1 MEERGGLVSRR
12 SNPDGSTTPYELNIT
27 YFDAVGV
34 PGDPDASVRR
44 FLCAQTVAMSL
55 QGIPGI
61 YFNSLLGAANNQSG
75 VDQTGRARAINRQK
89 WALPELESML
99 GAESSHQAAQV
110 LPEYLRRLRIRRQQP
125 AFHPSGGQR
134 VLSLPAGLFGVCR
147 QAPDESQTL
156 WMVSNLTGAPVRL
169 GFGRLT
175 RQPRSLNWKELI
187 GGWRQAGEQ
196 VPSHFELAPYQVAWL
211 VGQ

>member
-34 PGDPDASVRR
+34 PGDREASVQR
-44 FLCAQTVAMSL
+44 FLCAQTIAMSL

-61 YFNSLLGAANNQSG
+61 YFNSLLAAGNNLHG
-75 VDQTGRARAINRQK
+75 VDQTGRARTINRQK

-99 GAESSHQAAQV
+99 GADSSHQAAQV
-110 LPEYLRRLRIRRQQP
+110 LPEYLRRLRIRRQHP
-125 AFHPSGGQR
+125 AFDPNARQR

-147 QAPDESQTL
+147 SAPDDSQTL
-156 WMVSNLTGAPVRL
+156 WMVANLTGGPARF
-169 GFGRLT
+169 GFGRLI
-175 RQPRSLNWKELI
+175 RQPRNLRWRELI
-187 GGWRQAGEQ
+187 GGWRQTGEQ
-196 VPSHFELAPYQVAWL
+196 LPSHFELAPYQVAWL
-211 VGQ
+211 LGD